1 MKRKPKLDFVEV
13 LDLALAQLKN
23 KERISIPQ
31 FTKMK
36 KGSWLYQLRERRLGQ
51 KDRNISFICE
61 IIGP

>member
-36 KGSWLYQLRERRLGQ
+36 KGSWFVPVERTALRAKRQEYFLYL
-51 KDRNISFICE
+51 
-61 IIGP
+61 